1 MKLDWDFAAE
11 SYLDQLASRERARV
25 LHAVEKL
32 PTKWDSLIG
41 SALKQLKGDQDNVF
55 SLRVGSDLRVLVRR
69 GDDVITVVDVVR
81 SSQVEGLRRLS
92 ERRPAAVG

>member
-1 MKLDWDFAAE
+1 
-11 SYLDQLASRERARV
+11 
-25 LHAVEKL
+25 
-32 PTKWDSLIG
+32 
-41 SALKQLKGDQDNVF
+41 
-55 SLRVGSDLRVLVRR
+55 VGSDLRVLVRR